1 MNLWTYWYRNPDI
14 WRVSYVRDPSFYPK
28 VLSLRCLRFNSRPCD
43 DSDERSRLFRS
54 ISATSLGISAV
65 LSELAKVACHI
76 CCAFVLSDRFS
87 WSIVAVRK
95 GSRASAAEELKGPP
109 QRDWTSVNPLS
120 AT

>member
-1 MNLWTYWYRNPDI
+1 MNLRTEGYRNPEI
-14 WRVSYVRDPSFYPK
+14 VWTSGSSFK
-28 VLSLRCLRFNSRPCD
+28 VHRLSLRCLRSNSRPCD

-95 GSRASAAEELKGPP
+95 GSRASAAEESKGPP
-109 QRDWTSVNPLS
+109 HRDWTSVNPLS